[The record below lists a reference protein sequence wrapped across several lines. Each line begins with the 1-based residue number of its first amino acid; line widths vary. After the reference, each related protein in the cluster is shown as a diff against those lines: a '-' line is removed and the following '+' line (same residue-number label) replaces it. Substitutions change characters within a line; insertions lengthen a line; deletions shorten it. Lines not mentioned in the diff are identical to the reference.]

1 MGAYDDLF
9 SLPPPGA
16 ETKTAAIDS
25 GQTGGVYDD
34 LFKTAPDGGKTVPS
48 IRRPGREPDP
58 ETDAWSGKLG
68 RFALGAMEPVV
79 GASQTVAHILPWG
92 GEGMD
97 SVAEA
102 FARKQAHARKA
113 AGIEEGGWD
122 IPGILGNVAATAYP
136 MAKAVGWASQAP
148 SYLGMMRRGATA
160 GALGAASEPIRDTS
174 QGYWGQKAENLALG
188 AGTGAGLGVLG
199 ETAARVAL
207 PVIDEKA
214 RWLADRGVRT
224 TIGQTIGGWAK
235 RAEDVAQSL
244 PFVGDTIRNKR
255 EQAMHDAWRG
265 MGEETANLVGETIP
279 KDMPTEDILKHLGG
293 MGADANAAAGQTP
306 GGILGQKFDEA
317 YQNAALLPQGPS
329 GVGTKN
335 FSRYKA
341 ELKAGA
347 RRALTA
353 SEFESFEKK
362 IDTTVDGVIR
372 KAAHP
377 SRGGAGAPIAG
388 KDLQQ
393 MITDLKGLETTY
405 YNASSATERNIAPW
419 FTKYREAIENS
430 TNINYPGFKP
440 KLHAASEAWSNFT
453 RMQKAAGTS
462 AAIGHENI
470 PTMTQF
476 ASAVAHLDPSIRNRL
491 TSTGRS
497 PLQDWP
503 EHGKAVLPAK
513 VSDSGTPERG
523 FWAGLG
529 ATAATGVI
537 PHYAIPAIAGVGVG
551 VPTLYS
557 EPAQNLARR
566 YLLSRTAPQQWAARN
581 LRAATPWGGLYAGQD
596 VSDQGEAPNYADG
609 GAVGAGLSELTSQL
623 RQQGV
628 RL

>member
-1 MGAYDDLF
+1 MGVYDDLF
-9 SLPPPGA
+9 SLPPPEA
-16 ETKTAAIDS
+16 ETKMAAADPH
-25 GQTGGVYDD
+25 QTGGVYDD
-34 LFKTAPDGGKTVPS
+34 LFKTTPDGGKTIPS

-68 RFALGAMEPVV
+68 RFALGAAEPVV
-79 GASQTVAHILPWG
+79 GTAQTISHLMPIG
-92 GEGMD
+92 GGTMD
-97 SVAEA
+97 SVATA
-102 FARKQAHARKA
+102 FAQKQAHARKA

-122 IPGILGNVAATAYP
+122 IPGILGNVAATAAP
-136 MAKAVGWASQAP
+136 LAKAVGWASKAP
-148 SYLGMMRRGATA
+148 SYLGMAGRGAVA
-160 GALGAASEPIRDTS
+160 GAAGAASDPIKDTS
-174 QGYWGQKAENLALG
+174 EGYWGQKGENLALG
-188 AGTGAGLGVLG
+188 AALGAGTGVLG

-244 PFVGDTIRNKR
+244 PFVGDTIRAKR

-265 MGEETANLVGETIP
+265 MGEETAQLVGEHIP

-317 YQNAALLPQGPS
+317 YQNAALLPKGPS

-335 FSRYKA
+335 FSRYKS

-362 IDTTVDGVIR
+362 INTHVDSVIA

-377 SRGGAGAPIAG
+377 TRGGAGAPIAG

-393 MITDLKGLETTY
+393 MITDLKGLETES
-405 YNASSATERNIAPW
+405 YNASSNTERNLAPW
-419 FTKYREAIENS
+419 FTKYREAIEDA
-430 TNINYPGFKP
+430 TNINSPGFKG
-440 KLHAASEAWSNFT
+440 KLSAASDAWSNFT

-470 PTMTQF
+470 PTMTGF
-476 ASAVAHLDPSIRNRL
+476 ASAVAHLDPSTRNRL

-529 ATAATGVI
+529 AAAMTGAI
-537 PHYAIPAIAGVGVG
+537 PHYAIPAMAATGIG

-557 EPAQNLARR
+557 EPMQNLARR

-581 LRAATPWGGLYAGQD
+581 IRAATPWGALAAGRGTANG
-596 VSDQGEAPNYADG
+596 GETPNYADG
-609 GAVGAGLSELTSQL
+609 GTVSAGLSELTSQL
-623 RQQGV
+623 KQQGV